1 MDEPELVDK
10 ELERVALSIGI
21 PPCPAIL
28 LELSAET
35 KKDAPDFAK
44 IESLISKDV
53 GLSATLLKTVN
64 SPFYGLRTKVNT
76 TKQAIA
82 MLGLSMLSR
91 TITGLVLRQAF
102 ASKDAISMERFWDA
116 SAKVA
121 IAASFIAKRLP
132 GMSRDEAYTFGLFQ
146 NCGIP
151 ILMQRFPNYK
161 ETLGIANNTTDK
173 KFTDIEDAAHGTD
186 HATMGYLLTKSWNL
200 PDVLAQAIRFHHE
213 YSVLE
218 NRQSTLPI
226 ESQSLIAIG
235 LLADHLVQIH
245 SGKNFSVEWL
255 KGGPIALNY
264 LGLSDDE
271 LEDIYDEGKHLL
283 E

>member
-1 MDEPELVDK
+1 MDKPELVDK

-28 LELSAET
+28 LDLSAET
-35 KKDAPDFAK
+35 KKEMPDFAK
-44 IESLISKDV
+44 IEALIGKDV

-64 SPFYGLRTKVNT
+64 SPFYGLSSKIST

-102 ASKDAISMERFWDA
+102 VSKDAVSMERFWDA
-116 SAKVA
+116 SARIA
-121 IAASFIAKRLP
+121 IAASFIAKALRGLNK
-132 GMSRDEAYTFGLFQ
+132 DEAYTFGLFQ

-151 ILMQRFPNYK
+151 ILMQRFPTYK
-161 ETLGIANNTTDK
+161 DTLGNANNATDL
-173 KFTDIEDAAHGTD
+173 KFTDVEDQAHGTD

-200 PDVLAQAIRFHHE
+200 PDTLSQAIRFHHE
-213 YSVLE
+213 YAVLDGKQIGLTE
-218 NRQSTLPI
+218 
-226 ESQSLIAIG
+226 ESQGLIAVG
-235 LLADHLVQIH
+235 LLADHLVASH
-245 SGKNFSVEWL
+245 TGKNFSVEWT
-255 KGGPIALNY
+255 KGGALAMSFI
-264 LGLSDDE
+264 GISEGE
-271 LEDIYDEGKHLL
+271 LEDIYEDNKHLL